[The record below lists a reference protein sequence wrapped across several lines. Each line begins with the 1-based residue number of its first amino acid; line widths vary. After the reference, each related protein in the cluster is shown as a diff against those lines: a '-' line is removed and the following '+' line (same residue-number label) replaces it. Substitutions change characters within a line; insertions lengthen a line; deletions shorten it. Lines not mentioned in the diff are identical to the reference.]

1 MLNLFSKVQKD
12 LFRLIMTQ
20 KYFLKLL
27 VIASFFLGHS
37 LYAQSV
43 DELTDEDIQKFMQ
56 QAQESG
62 MSEEQLA
69 AAAAAKG
76 FTPSDI
82 VKFKERIEK
91 LKSSKKAVGVKS
103 SLNQRTVDSTDIQ
116 ASVRDN
122 KKQVIDEKA
131 EDRRMRIFG
140 LNIFNNQT
148 LNFEPNLNIATPKNY
163 VLGTND
169 ELSIDITGYAYAHYD
184 AKVNPDGNIKIENLN
199 PIFVAGQTLE
209 QAKVKIVQRLKTLF
223 GGLGNG
229 GLSADVTLSKIRS
242 IKVTVI
248 GEAVFPG
255 TYTVPSLA
263 TAFNVLYAAGGPT
276 DIGSLRNIEVFRKG
290 KKVRTLDL
298 YDFLLRGDLTDD
310 IGLIDQ
316 DVVLIPYVDKR
327 VSIRGAIRNPKIYE
341 LKEGDNLQAVIN
353 FAGGFSET
361 AYSKSIRIDRMTDTE
376 MKILKVDKHE
386 ISKFNLFKG
395 DQIFVDSLLNR
406 FENKVSIDGAIFRP
420 GDYELESGM
429 TLKKLISQAEGLK
442 PEAFKTRALLFRE
455 KPNADPEILPVNLSE
470 LLEGAAT
477 DIILQKNDSLVI
489 KTYAGTREQRTV
501 QLDGEVNKPSVIPY
515 LENLTV
521 SDAILMAGGLR
532 EGANISRIEVA
543 RRVKADGGDG
553 DQNVQIIQ
561 IKVDPSL
568 GILDKD
574 KRTLLQPFD
583 RIYVRKMSQ
592 YEVQRTVN
600 ITGEINYP
608 GPYTLN
614 DKKERISDL
623 IEKAGG
629 TKGQADL
636 GSAKFTRNGVQMG
649 IDLKKAFTDKN
660 SNQNLLL
667 NPGDVLDIPRR
678 KETVTILG
686 QVYNPTTI
694 PFEPSL
700 RLKEY
705 LSFAGGTNDSAH
717 VKKIYVKYGNGRL
730 SKTKY
735 FLGIKSY
742 PKIENGSEIYVPLH
756 KKQRWTS
763 AERIAVSS
771 AVVSV
776 ATVLITIVL
785 RVIPTP

>member
-1 MLNLFSKVQKD
+1 
-12 LFRLIMTQ
+12 MTQ
-20 KYFLKLL
+20 KYFKALL
-27 VIASFFLGHS
+27 IICSFFLGQL

-43 DELTDEDIQKFMQ
+43 DELSDEDIQKFMK
-56 QAQESG
+56 QAQDSG

-76 FTPSDI
+76 FTASDI
-82 VKFKERIEK
+82 VKFKERMDK

-116 ASVRDN
+116 AAQRDN

-131 EDRRMRIFG
+131 EDRRLKIFG

-148 LNFEPNLNIATPKNY
+148 LNFEPNLNIATPRNY

-184 AKVNPDGNIKIENLN
+184 AKVNADGNIKIENLN
-199 PIFVAGQTLE
+199 PIFVSGQTLE
-209 QAKVKIVQRLKTLF
+209 QAKIKIVQRLKTLF
-223 GGLGNG
+223 GGLANG

-276 DIGSLRNIEVFRKG
+276 DIGSLRNIEIFRKG
-290 KKVRTLDL
+290 KKVKTLDL

-327 VSIRGAIRNPKIYE
+327 VVVNGAVRNPKMFE
-341 LKEGDNLQAVIN
+341 LKNGENLSTVIN
-353 FAGGFSET
+353 FAGGFGEL
-361 AYSKSIRIDRMTDTE
+361 AYTKALRIDRATDTE
-376 MKILKVDKHE
+376 KKILNVSKE
-386 ISKFNLFKG
+386 EFSKFILAKG
-395 DQIFVDSLLNR
+395 DSIIVHKILER
-406 FENKVSIDGAIFRP
+406 FENKVSIAGAVFRP
-420 GDYELESGM
+420 GDYELEAGM
-429 TLKKLISQAEGLK
+429 TVKKLLAQAEGLK
-442 PEAFKTRALLFRE
+442 PEAFKLRALLFRE
-455 KPNADPEILPVNLSE
+455 RDNADPEMLPLNLAE
-470 LLEGAAT
+470 LLDGKTSDMA
-477 DIILQKNDSLVI
+477 LQRNDSLVI
-489 KTYAGTREQRTV
+489 KTYDQTREQRTI
-501 QLDGEVNKPSVIPY
+501 QIDGEVNKPSVIPY

-521 SDAILMAGGLR
+521 TDVILMAGGLK
-532 EGANISRIEVA
+532 EGANVARIEVA
-543 RRVKADGGDG
+543 RRVKADGGDEE
-553 DQNVQIIQ
+553 QNVQIIP
-561 IKVDPSL
+561 IKIEPSF
-568 GILDKD
+568 GKLDKEQ
-574 KRTLLQPFD
+574 RTVVQPFD

-592 YEVQRTVN
+592 YEVQRSVS
-600 ITGEINYP
+600 ISGEINYP

-629 TKGQADL
+629 TKAQADL

-649 IDLKKAFTDKN
+649 IDLLKAVADKN

-667 NPGDVLDIPRR
+667 NTGDILDIPRR
-678 KETVTILG
+678 KETVTVIG
-686 QVYNPTTI
+686 QVYNPITL
-694 PFEPSL
+694 PFEPDL
-700 RLKEY
+700 RLKDY
-705 LSFAGGTNDSAH
+705 LSLAGGTNDSAH

-730 SKTKY
+730 SKIKY
-735 FLGIKSY
+735 FMGIKTY
-742 PKIENGSEIYVPLH
+742 PKMENGAEIYVPLH

-771 AVVSV
+771 AVVSI
-776 ATVLITIVL
+776 ATVLISIVL
-785 RVIPTP
+785 RVIPAS

>member
-1 MLNLFSKVQKD
+1 MFQNIFRSFLVLLFLQISWV
-12 LFRLIMTQ
+12 
-20 KYFLKLL
+20 
-27 VIASFFLGHS
+27 SF
-37 LYAQSV
+37 AQSV
-43 DELTDEDIQKFMQ
+43 DELSDEDIQKFMQ

-82 VKFKERIEK
+82 IKFKERMTK
-91 LKSSKKAVGVKS
+91 LQSDKKSVGVKNS
-103 SLNQRTVDSTDIQ
+103 TRERTVDSTDIE
-116 ASVRDN
+116 ASIRDS
-122 KKQVIDEKA
+122 KRQIIDEKA
-131 EDRRMRIFG
+131 ETRRLKIFG
-140 LNIFNNQT
+140 LSIFNNQT
-148 LNFEPNLNIATPKNY
+148 LNFEPNLNIATPRNY

-184 AKVNPDGNIKIENLN
+184 AKVNADGNIKIENLN

-209 QAKVKIVQRLKTLF
+209 QAKIKIVQRLKTLF
-223 GGLGNG
+223 GGLGSG

-290 KKVRTLDL
+290 KKVKTLDV

-327 VSIRGAIRNPKIYE
+327 VTINGAVRNPKIYE
-341 LKEGDNLQAVIN
+341 LKIGDNLNTVIN
-353 FAGGFSET
+353 FAGGFDEL
-361 AYSKSIRIDRMTDTE
+361 AYTKSLRIDRATDIE
-376 MKILKVDKHE
+376 KKILKVYRDE
-386 ISKFNLFKG
+386 FSKFALSKG
-395 DQIFVDSLLNR
+395 DIISVDKILER
-406 FENKVSIDGAIFRP
+406 YENKVSVEGAVFRP
-420 GDYELESGM
+420 GDYELEAGM
-429 TLKKLISQAEGLK
+429 TVKKLLAQAEGLK
-442 PEAFKTRALLFRE
+442 PEAFKTRALLFRQRD
-455 KPNADPEILPVNLSE
+455 NADLEILPLNLSE
-470 LLEGAAT
+470 LLDEKVW
-477 DIILQKNDSLVI
+477 DIALQKNDSLVI
-489 KTYAGTREQRTV
+489 KTYSNTREQRTI
-501 QLDGEVNKPSVIPY
+501 QIDGEVNKPAVIPFV
-515 LENLTV
+515 ENQTV
-521 SDAILMAGGLR
+521 SDAILMAGGLK
-532 EGANISRIEVA
+532 EGANVSRIEVA

-561 IKVDPSL
+561 IKVNPIL
-568 GILDKD
+568 GILDKE
-574 KRTLLQPFD
+574 KRTLVHPFD

-592 YEVQRTVN
+592 YEVQRTVS

-636 GSAKFTRNGVQMG
+636 GSAKFTRNGNQMG
-649 IDLKKAFTDKN
+649 IDLKKAFADKN

-678 KETVTILG
+678 KETVTIKG

-694 PFEPSL
+694 PYESSL
-700 RLKEY
+700 SLKDY
-705 LSFAGGTNDSAH
+705 LSLAGGTTDSAY

-735 FLGIKSY
+735 FMGFKSY

-771 AVVSV
+771 AVVSI
-776 ATVLITIVL
+776 ATVLISIVL
-785 RVIPTP
+785 RVVPSS

>member
-1 MLNLFSKVQKD
+1 MIQKIKKC
-12 LFRLIMTQ
+12 FFV
-20 KYFLKLL
+20 FLLL
-27 VIASFFLGHS
+27 QASLTS
-37 LYAQSV
+37 YAQSV
-43 DELTDEDIQKFMQ
+43 DELSDEDIQKFMQ

-62 MSEEQLA
+62 MNEEQLA

-76 FTPSDI
+76 FTASDI

-91 LKSSKKAVGVKS
+91 LKSSKKAVGIKS

-116 ASVRDN
+116 ASERDN

-131 EDRRMRIFG
+131 EDRRMKIFG

-276 DIGSLRNIEVFRKG
+276 DIGSLRNIEIFRKG
-290 KKVRTLDL
+290 KKVRMLDL

-327 VSIRGAIRNPKIYE
+327 VIINGAVRNPKIYE
-341 LKEGDNLQAVIN
+341 LKAGDNLGSLIG
-353 FAGGFSET
+353 FAGGFGET
-361 AYSKSIRIDRMTDTE
+361 AYSKSIRINRVTDTE
-376 MKILKVDKHE
+376 MKILKVSKEE
-386 ISKFNLFKG
+386 ISKFGLLKG
-395 DQIFVDSLLNR
+395 DIVIVDSLLNR
-406 FENKVSIDGAIFRP
+406 YENRVSIKGAVFRP
-420 GDYELESGM
+420 GDYELETGM
-429 TLKKLISQAEGLK
+429 TLKKLVAQAEGLK
-442 PEAFKTRALLFRE
+442 PEAFKSRALLFRE
-455 KPNADPEILPVNLSE
+455 RPNADPEILPLNLSE
-470 LLEGAAT
+470 LLNDTAE
-477 DIILQKNDSLVI
+477 DIVLQKNDSLVI
-489 KTYAGTREQRTV
+489 KTIAGTRELRTI
-501 QLDGEVNKPSVIPY
+501 QLDGEINKPSVIPY
-515 LENLTV
+515 VENITV
-521 SDAILMAGGLR
+521 SDAILLAGGLKD
-532 EGANISRIEVA
+532 GANVARIEVA

-561 IKVDPSL
+561 IQVDPSL

-574 KRTLLQPFD
+574 KRTLLKPFD
-583 RIYVRKMSQ
+583 RVYVRKMSR
-592 YEVQRTVN
+592 YEVQRTVS

-649 IDLKKAFTDKN
+649 IDLKKAFFDKN

-667 NPGDVLDIPRR
+667 NPGDVLEIPRR
-678 KETVTILG
+678 KETVTVLG
-686 QVYNPTTI
+686 QVYNPITV
-694 PFEPSL
+694 PFDQGLNLKDYISL
-700 RLKEY
+700 
-705 LSFAGGTNDSAH
+705 AGGTTDSAY
-717 VKKIYVKYGNGRL
+717 VKKIYVKYGNGKISR
-730 SKTKY
+730 TKY
-735 FLGIKSY
+735 FAGINSF
-742 PKIENGSEIYVPLH
+742 PKIENGAEIYVPLH

-771 AVVSV
+771 AVVSI
-776 ATVLITIVL
+776 ATVLLTLVL
-785 RVIPTP
+785 RVVP

>member
-1 MLNLFSKVQKD
+1 
-12 LFRLIMTQ
+12 MTQ

-27 VIASFFLGHS
+27 VIVSFFLGHS

-43 DELTDEDIQKFMQ
+43 DELSDEDIQKFMQ

-62 MSEEQLA
+62 MNEEQLA

-76 FTPSDI
+76 FTASDI

-91 LKSSKKAVGVKS
+91 LKSSKKAVGIKS

-116 ASVRDN
+116 ASERDN

-131 EDRRMRIFG
+131 EDRRMKIFG

-209 QAKVKIVQRLKTLF
+209 QAKMKIVQRLKTLF

-276 DIGSLRNIEVFRKG
+276 DIGSLRNIEIFRKG

-327 VSIRGAIRNPKIYE
+327 VIINGAVRNPKIYE
-341 LKEGDNLQAVIN
+341 LKAGDNLGSLIG
-353 FAGGFSET
+353 FAGGFGET
-361 AYSKSIRIDRMTDTE
+361 AYSKSIRINRVTDTE
-376 MKILKVDKHE
+376 MKILKVSKEE
-386 ISKFNLFKG
+386 ISKFGLLKG
-395 DQIFVDSLLNR
+395 DIVIVDSLLNR
-406 FENKVSIDGAIFRP
+406 YENRVSIKGAVFRP
-420 GDYELESGM
+420 GDYELETGM
-429 TLKKLISQAEGLK
+429 TLKKLVAQAEGLK
-442 PEAFKTRALLFRE
+442 PEAFKSRALLFRE
-455 KPNADPEILPVNLSE
+455 RPNADPEILPLNLSE
-470 LLEGAAT
+470 LLNDTAE
-477 DIILQKNDSLVI
+477 DIVLQKNDSLVI
-489 KTYAGTREQRTV
+489 KTIAGTRELRTI
-501 QLDGEVNKPSVIPY
+501 QLDGEINKPSVIPY
-515 LENLTV
+515 VENITV
-521 SDAILMAGGLR
+521 SDAILLAGGLKD
-532 EGANISRIEVA
+532 GANVARIEVA

-561 IKVDPSL
+561 IQVDPSL

-574 KRTLLQPFD
+574 KRTLLKPFD
-583 RIYVRKMSQ
+583 RVYVRKMSQ
-592 YEVQRTVN
+592 YEVQRTVS

-649 IDLKKAFTDKN
+649 IDLKKAFFDKN

-678 KETVTILG
+678 KETVTVLG
-686 QVYNPTTI
+686 QVYNPITV
-694 PFEPSL
+694 PFDQGL
-700 RLKEY
+700 NLKDY
-705 LSFAGGTNDSAH
+705 ISFAGGTTDSAY
-717 VKKIYVKYGNGRL
+717 VKKIYVKYGNGKISR
-730 SKTKY
+730 TKY
-735 FLGIKSY
+735 FAGINSF
-742 PKIENGSEIYVPLH
+742 PKIENGAEIYVPLH

-771 AVVSV
+771 AVVSI
-776 ATVLITIVL
+776 ATVLLTLVL
-785 RVIPTP
+785 RVVP

>member
-27 VIASFFLGHS
+27 VIATFFLGHS

-43 DELTDEDIQKFMQ
+43 DELSDEDIQKFMQ

-62 MSEEQLA
+62 MNEDQLA

-76 FTPSDI
+76 FTASDI

-103 SLNQRTVDSTDIQ
+103 SLNIRSVDSTDIQ
-116 ASVRDN
+116 ASERDN

-131 EDRRMRIFG
+131 EDRRMKIFG

-229 GLSADVTLSKIRS
+229 GLNADVTLSKIRS

-276 DIGSLRNIEVFRKG
+276 DIGSLRNIEIFRKG

-298 YDFLLRGDLTDD
+298 YDFLLKGDLSDD
-310 IGLIDQ
+310 IGLLDQ

-327 VSIRGAIRNPKIYE
+327 ITVSGAVRNPKIYE
-341 LKEGDNLQAVIN
+341 LKGSDNLNTVIN
-353 FAGGFSET
+353 FAGGFSEM
-361 AYSKSIRIDRMTDTE
+361 AYSKSIRIYRMTDTE
-376 MKILKVDKHE
+376 MKILKVGKEE
-386 ISKFNLFKG
+386 ITKFSLSKG
-395 DQIFVDSLLNR
+395 DNIFVDSLLNR
-406 FENKVSIDGAIFRP
+406 FENKVSIAGAVFRP
-420 GDYELESGM
+420 GDYELEARMGVKQLLM
-429 TLKKLISQAEGLK
+429 QAEGLK
-442 PEAFKTRALLFRE
+442 PEAFRTRALLYRE
-455 KPNADPEILPVNLSE
+455 KANADPELIPLNLADILDGKQE
-470 LLEGAAT
+470 
-477 DIILQKNDSLVI
+477 DIVLQKNDSLLI
-489 KTYAGTREQRTV
+489 KTFESTRERRTV
-501 QLDGEVNKPSVIPY
+501 QLDGEVNKPTVIPFV
-515 LENLTV
+515 ENITV
-521 SDAILMAGGLR
+521 SDAILLAGGLKD
-532 EGANISRIEVA
+532 GANVSRIEVA

-583 RIYVRKMSQ
+583 RVYVRKMSQ
-592 YEVQRTVN
+592 YEVQRTVS

-636 GSAKFTRNGVQMG
+636 ASAKFTRNGVQMG
-649 IDLKKAFTDKN
+649 IDLKRAFLDKN

-678 KETVTILG
+678 KETVTVLG
-686 QVYNPTTI
+686 QVYNPITV
-694 PFEPSL
+694 PFDQGLNLKDYISL
-700 RLKEY
+700 
-705 LSFAGGTNDSAH
+705 AGGTTDSAY
-717 VKKIYVKYGNGRL
+717 VKKIYVKYGNGKISR
-730 SKTKY
+730 TKY
-735 FLGIKSY
+735 FAGIKSF
-742 PKIENGSEIYVPLH
+742 PKIENGAEIYVPLH

-771 AVVSV
+771 AVVSI
-776 ATVLITIVL
+776 ATVLLTLVL
-785 RVIPTP
+785 RVVP

>member
-1 MLNLFSKVQKD
+1 MIQKITRCF
-12 LFRLIMTQ
+12 LVFLIMQ
-20 KYFLKLL
+20 
-27 VIASFFLGHS
+27 ASWS
-37 LYAQSV
+37 SYAQSV
-43 DELTDEDIQKFMQ
+43 DELSDEDIQQFMQ

-62 MSEEQLA
+62 MNEEQLV

-91 LKSSKKAVGVKS
+91 LKSNKKAVGVKS
-103 SLNQRTVDSTDIQ
+103 SVTPRGVDSTEIET
-116 ASVRDN
+116 SKRDN

-131 EDRRMRIFG
+131 EDRRLKIFG

-276 DIGSLRNIEVFRKG
+276 DIGSLRNIEIFRKG

-298 YDFLLRGDLTDD
+298 YDFLLRGDLSDD
-310 IGLIDQ
+310 VGLIDQ

-327 VSIRGAIRNPKIYE
+327 VTVSGAVRNPKIYE
-341 LKEGDNLQAVIN
+341 LKGGDNLNTVIN
-353 FAGGFSET
+353 FAGGFSEM
-361 AYSKSIRIDRMTDTE
+361 AYSKSIRINRMTDTE
-376 MKILKVDKHE
+376 MKILKVGKEE
-386 ISKFNLFKG
+386 ITKFSLTKG
-395 DQIFVDSLLNR
+395 DNIFVDSLLNR
-406 FENKVSIDGAIFRP
+406 FENKVSIAGAVFRP
-420 GDYELESGM
+420 GDYELEARMGVKQLLM
-429 TLKKLISQAEGLK
+429 QAEGLK
-442 PEAFKTRALLFRE
+442 PEAFKTRALLYRE
-455 KPNADPEILPVNLSE
+455 KANADPELIPLNLADILDGKQE
-470 LLEGAAT
+470 
-477 DIILQKNDSLVI
+477 DIVLQKNDSLLI
-489 KTYAGTREQRTV
+489 KTFESTRERRTV
-501 QLDGEVNKPSVIPY
+501 QLDGEVNKPTVIPFVD
-515 LENLTV
+515 NLTV
-521 SDAILMAGGLR
+521 SDAILLAGGLKD
-532 EGANISRIEVA
+532 GANVSRIEVA

-574 KRTLLQPFD
+574 KQTLLHPFD
-583 RIYVRKMSQ
+583 RVYIRKMSQ
-592 YEVQRTVN
+592 YEIQRTVT

-649 IDLKKAFTDKN
+649 IDLKKAFAERN

-667 NPGDVLDIPRR
+667 NPGDVLDVPRR
-678 KETVTILG
+678 KETVTIFG
-686 QVYNPTTI
+686 QVYSPATI
-694 PFEPSL
+694 PFEPDLSL
-700 RLKEY
+700 KDY
-705 LSFAGGTNDSAH
+705 LSLAGGTNDSAH

-735 FLGIKSY
+735 FMGIKSY
-742 PKIENGSEIYVPLH
+742 PKIENGAEIYVPLH
-756 KKQRWTS
+756 KKQRWSS

-771 AVVSV
+771 AVVSI
-776 ATVLITIVL
+776 ATVLISIVL
-785 RVIPTP
+785 RVIPSN

>member
-1 MLNLFSKVQKD
+1 
-12 LFRLIMTQ
+12 MTQ
-20 KYFLKLL
+20 KYFTLL
-27 VIASFFLGHS
+27 LLIS
-37 LYAQSV
+37 LIFVKSGVFAQSV
-43 DELTDEDIQKFMQ
+43 DDLSDDEIKKFMQ
-56 QAQESG
+56 QAQASG
-62 MSEEQLA
+62 MSEEQLIA
-69 AAAAAKG
+69 AAASKG
-76 FTPSDI
+76 YTPSDI
-82 VKFKERIEK
+82 AKFKERSLMANKKPSAAI
-91 LKSSKKAVGVKS
+91 SSS
-103 SLNQRTVDSTDIQ
+103 SSTRTVDSTDIEVSNKQ
-116 ASVRDN
+116 I

-131 EDRRMRIFG
+131 EDRRMKIFG

-148 LNFEPNLNIATPKNY
+148 LNFEPNLNIATPRNY

-199 PIFVAGQTLE
+199 PIFVADQTLE

-255 TYTVPSLA
+255 NYTVPSLA

-327 VSIRGAIRNPKIYE
+327 VTITGAVRNPKIYE
-341 LKEGDNLQAVIN
+341 FKSGDNLASLIN
-353 FAGGFSET
+353 FAGGFNEA
-361 AYSKSIRIDRMTDTE
+361 AYAKSIRINRMTDTE
-376 MKILKVDKHE
+376 MKILKVNKDE
-386 ISKFNLFKG
+386 IARFSLAKG
-395 DQIFVDSLLNR
+395 DMVIVDSLLNR
-406 FENKVSIDGAIFRP
+406 YVNKVSIAGAIFRP
-420 GDYELESGM
+420 GEFELEPGM
-429 TLKKLISQAEGLK
+429 SVKKLIVQAEGLK
-442 PEAFKTRALLFRE
+442 PEAFKDRALLIRE
-455 KPNADPEILPVNLSE
+455 RMNADPELIPLHLQRILDGSAEDVV
-470 LLEGAAT
+470 
-477 DIILQKNDSLVI
+477 LQKNDSLLI
-489 KTYAGTREQRTV
+489 KTFSETRESRTV
-501 QLDGEVNKPSVIPY
+501 QLDGEINRPSVLPFVD
-515 LENLTV
+515 NLTV
-521 SDAILMAGGLR
+521 ADAILLAGGFKD
-532 EGANISRIEVA
+532 GANASRIEIA

-553 DQNVQIIQ
+553 DQNVQIIK
-561 IKVDPSL
+561 IKIDPNL

-574 KRTLLQPFD
+574 RQFLLMPFD
-583 RIYVRKMSQ
+583 RIYVRKLSQ
-592 YEVQRTVN
+592 YELQKTVT
-600 ITGEINYP
+600 IVGEINYP

-636 GSAKFTRNGVQMG
+636 GSAKFTRNGTQMG
-649 IDLKKAFTDKN
+649 VDFKRAFSDKN

-667 NPGDVLDIPRR
+667 NPGDVLEIPRR
-678 KETVTILG
+678 KETVSILG
-686 QVYNPTTI
+686 NVYNPITV
-694 PFEPSL
+694 PYEPSL
-700 RLKEY
+700 KLKDY
-705 LSFAGGTNDSAH
+705 LSLAGGTNDSAY
-717 VKKIYVKYGNGRL
+717 VKKIYVKYGNGRIN
-730 SKTKY
+730 KTKY

-742 PKIENGSEIYVPLH
+742 PKIENGAEIYVPLY

-771 AVVSV
+771 AVVSI
-776 ATVLITIVL
+776 ATVLISIVL
-785 RVIPTP
+785 RVIPAS

>member
-1 MLNLFSKVQKD
+1 MFQNIIKS
-12 LFRLIMTQ
+12 
-20 KYFLKLL
+20 FLVLL
-27 VIASFFLGHS
+27 LLQISWGSF
-37 LYAQSV
+37 AQSV
-43 DELTDEDIQKFMQ
+43 DDLSDDEVKKFMQ
-56 QAQESG
+56 QAQASG
-62 MSEEQLA
+62 MTEEQLM

-76 FTPSDI
+76 YTASDI
-82 VKFKERIEK
+82 AKFKDRA
-91 LKSSKKAVGVKS
+91 LQANKKTVSVKP
-103 SLNQRTVDSTDIQ
+103 NVARTVDSTDIE
-116 ASVRDN
+116 SSKRDN
-122 KKQVIDEKA
+122 KKQVIDEVA
-131 EDRRMRIFG
+131 EAKRMKIFG

-148 LNFEPNLNIATPKNY
+148 LNFEPNLNIATPRNY

-184 AKVNPDGNIKIENLN
+184 AKVNADGNIKIENLN

-290 KKVRTLDL
+290 KKVKTLDL

-327 VSIRGAIRNPKIYE
+327 VVINGAVRNPKIFE
-341 LKEGDNLQAVIN
+341 LKSNDNLNTVIN
-353 FAGGFSET
+353 FAGGFSEM
-361 AYSKSIRIDRMTDTE
+361 AYTKAIRIDRATDIE
-376 MKILKVDKHE
+376 KRLLKV
-386 ISKFNLFKG
+386 SKEEYGRFPLQKG
-395 DQIFVDSLLNR
+395 DVITVDNILER
-406 FENKVSIDGAIFRP
+406 FENKVSVSGAVYRP
-420 GDYELESGM
+420 GDYELESG
-429 TLKKLISQAEGLK
+429 LSIKKLLTQAEGLK
-442 PEAFKTRALLFRE
+442 PEAFKERALLIRE
-455 KPNADPEILPVNLSE
+455 RKNADREIIPLNLQKILDGSFE
-470 LLEGAAT
+470 
-477 DIILQKNDSLVI
+477 DVVLQKNDSLLI
-489 KTYAGTREQRTV
+489 KTFSETRESRTI
-501 QLDGEVNKPSVIPY
+501 QLDGEINRPSVLPFID
-515 LENLTV
+515 NLTV
-521 SDAILMAGGLR
+521 ADAILLAGGFKD
-532 EGANISRIEVA
+532 GANASRIEIA

-553 DQNVQIIQ
+553 DQNVRIIK
-561 IKVDPSL
+561 INIDPSL
-568 GILDKD
+568 GFSDKD
-574 KRTLLQPFD
+574 KQLLLMPFD
-583 RIYVRKMSQ
+583 RIYIRKLSQ
-592 YEVQRTVN
+592 YELQKTVS
-600 ITGEINYP
+600 IVGEVNYP

-636 GSAKFTRNGVQMG
+636 GSAKFTRNGTQMG
-649 IDLKKAFTDKN
+649 IDLKRAFSDQN

-667 NPGDVLDIPRR
+667 SPGDILEIPRR

-686 QVYNPTTI
+686 NVYNPVTV

-700 RLKEY
+700 KLQDY
-705 LSFAGGTNDSAH
+705 VSLAGGTNDSAY
-717 VKKIYVKYGNGRL
+717 VNKIYVKYGNGRI
-730 SKTKY
+730 SRTKY
-735 FLGIKSY
+735 FAGIKSF
-742 PKIENGSEIYVPLH
+742 PKIENGAEIYVPIH
-756 KKQRWTS
+756 KKQRWTA
-763 AERIAVSS
+763 AERISVST

-776 ATVLITIVL
+776 VTVLLTLVVRL
-785 RVIPTP
+785 IPNS

>member
-1 MLNLFSKVQKD
+1 MQKD

-27 VIASFFLGHS
+27 VIATFFLGHS

-43 DELTDEDIQKFMQ
+43 DELSDEDIQKFMQ

-62 MSEEQLA
+62 MNEDQLA

-76 FTPSDI
+76 FTASDI

-103 SLNQRTVDSTDIQ
+103 SLNIRSVDSTDIQ
-116 ASVRDN
+116 ASERDN

-131 EDRRMRIFG
+131 EDRRMKIFG

-229 GLSADVTLSKIRS
+229 GLNADVTLSKIRS

-276 DIGSLRNIEVFRKG
+276 DIGSLRNIEIFRKG

-298 YDFLLRGDLTDD
+298 YDFLLKGDLSDD
-310 IGLIDQ
+310 IGLLDQ

-327 VSIRGAIRNPKIYE
+327 ITVSGAVRNPKIYE
-341 LKEGDNLQAVIN
+341 LKGSDNLNTVIN
-353 FAGGFSET
+353 FAGGFSEM
-361 AYSKSIRIDRMTDTE
+361 AYSKSIRIYRMTDTE
-376 MKILKVDKHE
+376 MKILKVGKEE
-386 ISKFNLFKG
+386 ITKFSLSKG
-395 DQIFVDSLLNR
+395 DNIFVDSLLNR
-406 FENKVSIDGAIFRP
+406 FENKVSIAGAVFRP
-420 GDYELESGM
+420 GDYELEARMGVKQLLM
-429 TLKKLISQAEGLK
+429 QAEGLK
-442 PEAFKTRALLFRE
+442 PEAFRTRALLYRE
-455 KPNADPEILPVNLSE
+455 KANADPELIPLNLADILDGKQE
-470 LLEGAAT
+470 
-477 DIILQKNDSLVI
+477 DIVLQKNDSLLI
-489 KTYAGTREQRTV
+489 KTFESTRERRTV
-501 QLDGEVNKPSVIPY
+501 QLDGEVNKPTVIPFV
-515 LENLTV
+515 ENITV
-521 SDAILMAGGLR
+521 SDAILLAGGLKD
-532 EGANISRIEVA
+532 GANVSRIEVA

-583 RIYVRKMSQ
+583 RVYVRKMSQ
-592 YEVQRTVN
+592 YEVQRTVS

-636 GSAKFTRNGVQMG
+636 ASAKFTRNGVQMG
-649 IDLKKAFTDKN
+649 IDLKRAFLDKN

-678 KETVTILG
+678 KETVTVLG
-686 QVYNPTTI
+686 QVYNPITV
-694 PFEPSL
+694 PFDQGLNLKDYISL
-700 RLKEY
+700 
-705 LSFAGGTNDSAH
+705 AGGTTDSAY
-717 VKKIYVKYGNGRL
+717 VKKIYVKYGNGKISR
-730 SKTKY
+730 TKY
-735 FLGIKSY
+735 FAGIKSF
-742 PKIENGSEIYVPLH
+742 PKIENGAEIYVPLH

-771 AVVSV
+771 AVVSI
-776 ATVLITIVL
+776 ATVLLTLVL
-785 RVIPTP
+785 RVVP